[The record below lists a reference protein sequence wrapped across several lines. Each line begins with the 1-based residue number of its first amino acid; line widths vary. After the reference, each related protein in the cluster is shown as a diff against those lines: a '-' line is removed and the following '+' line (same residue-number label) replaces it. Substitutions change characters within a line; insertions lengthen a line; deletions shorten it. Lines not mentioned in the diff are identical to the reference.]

1 MEDHKDAVCMAMDGQ
16 KKAKTL
22 PSVRTPQMFDSLC
35 FSLFFCSVSVQDALP
50 EVDAGGLD
58 VAGLGGQVEA
68 VPG

>member
-1 MEDHKDAVCMAMDGQ
+1 M
-16 KKAKTL
+16 
-22 PSVRTPQMFDSLC
+22 

-68 VPG
+68 VPGKG